1 MYQEVCFSL
10 GPKQG
15 GERVNVGHSLSPPPP
30 PSHFM
35 LATGLDIDLCCEVH
49 FACDF
54 CTALEILAF
63 TLEEFVKGE
72 KNRKVARL

>member
-1 MYQEVCFSL
+1 M
-10 GPKQG
+10 
-15 GERVNVGHSLSPPPP
+15 
-30 PSHFM
+30 
-35 LATGLDIDLCCEVH
+35 H

-72 KNRKVARL
+72 KTAKGLVFDHIKLISFCVKLFHIPSQDKSTAAKSIVLCRI

>member
-1 MYQEVCFSL
+1 M
-10 GPKQG
+10 
-15 GERVNVGHSLSPPPP
+15 
-30 PSHFM
+30 
-35 LATGLDIDLCCEVH
+35 H

-72 KNRKVARL
+72 KKTVKWLVIDLINLIEFCVKLSKIPL